1 MTNVTTIS
9 ILPVREPSVQL
20 QQGIPSVFLVED
32 LVPAPMILL
41 AHCGPDEDSVS
52 TASASPA
59 PRTLPARCSPDVS
72 SSVFVR
78 PRTSAHVPASS
89 ATLVDVVGSGS
100 TPDRTPVPSA
110 TPSTPIHADDTHSVP
125 DSTLAAGVPLIGG
138 SMTSVPDCV
147 PTGSLLAPVPGSS
160 VAPST
165 ASAQG
170 LPPASTAAPLHTR
183 LQDGISKP
191 K

>member
-100 TPDRTPVPSA
+100 TPTEHRCQAQRLLHLFMQTTRTPSR
-110 TPSTPIHADDTHSVP
+110 IRH
-125 DSTLAAGVPLIGG
+125 
-138 SMTSVPDCV
+138 
-147 PTGSLLAPVPGSS
+147 
-160 VAPST
+160 
-165 ASAQG
+165 
-170 LPPASTAAPLHTR
+170 
-183 LQDGISKP
+183 
-191 K
+191 